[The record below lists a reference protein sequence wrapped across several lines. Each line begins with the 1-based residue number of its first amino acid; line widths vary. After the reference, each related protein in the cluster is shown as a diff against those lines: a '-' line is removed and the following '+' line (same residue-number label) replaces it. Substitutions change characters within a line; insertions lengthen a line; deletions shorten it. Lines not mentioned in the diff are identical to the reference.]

1 MGGVIEGMWLAHI
14 AMALV
19 AAFPAAAP
27 PSRDPYT
34 ASLRYAQ
41 CMRAHGVPHP
51 NPDRRGDFN
60 LTPAQERRM
69 RAVPRSTRK
78 AADDACFHNLKGLDL
93 RPLTPRAKQRA
104 IGILKQLGA
113 CMRGFGYEMGRPV
126 VKNLPRGRAFFGF
139 TNPRSTPPS
148 ARLRQAQRTCERRVN
163 LAGKLDRI
171 IAEDRSGL

>member
-1 MGGVIEGMWLAHI
+1 MWLAHI

-51 NPDRRGDFN
+51 DPDRRGDFN

-69 RAVPRSTRK
+69 RAVLRSTRK
-78 AADDACFHNLKGLDL
+78 AAEDACFHNLKGLDL

-104 IGILKQLGA
+104 IGVLKQLSA
-113 CMRGFGYEMGRPV
+113 CLRGFGYETGRPV
-126 VKNLPRGRAFFGF
+126 VRNMSRGRAFFGF

-148 ARLRQAQRTCERRVN
+148 ARLRSAPSSSARALLPVPVSPLR
-163 LAGKLDRI
+163 KI
-171 IAEDRSGL
+171 SGT